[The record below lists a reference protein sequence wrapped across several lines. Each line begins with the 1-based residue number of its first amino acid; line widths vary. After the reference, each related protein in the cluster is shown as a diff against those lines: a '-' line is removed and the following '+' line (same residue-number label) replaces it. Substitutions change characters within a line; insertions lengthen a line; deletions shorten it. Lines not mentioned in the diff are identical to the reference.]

1 MGLKIEKSANICVDK
16 RDFYA
21 IIKSQQTNVH
31 NVFGGIFMSTLTLFK
46 ALIEICVILLLCVGI
61 YNEKSFIRFE
71 RKALKFIKC
80 FFKACVITIKE
91 KQANS
96 LSDKKNA
103 EITLIGSKRVQSDSR
118 KAKKTA

>member
-1 MGLKIEKSANICVDK
+1 MVLEIRKSANICVDK

-46 ALIEICVILLLCVGI
+46 ALIEICVILLVCVGI

-91 KQANS
+91 KQANGS
-96 LSDKKNA
+96 SEKKNA
-103 EITLIGSKRVQSDSR
+103 EITLIGSKSVRSDSR

>member
-1 MGLKIEKSANICVDK
+1 MGLKIRKSANICVDK
-16 RDFYA
+16 RDFYV
-21 IIKSQQTNVH
+21 IIKPQQTNVH

-46 ALIEICVILLLCVGI
+46 ALIEICVILLVCVGI

-96 LSDKKNA
+96 SSDKKNA
-103 EITLIGSKRVQSDSR
+103 EITLIASKRVQSDSR